1 MMEKPHIQSEA
12 EVTFTTIANFLSCV
26 AVIVLVAG
34 ALFFIR
40 DLHLAMAGGR
50 SRLPTWIM
58 WIILVGIVA
67 TQRIRARKDEIPYWP
82 LYVVFLALAIAY
94 RMDQEIGFSPGAA
107 QCVMYGGIAVL
118 WIIADKL
125 TGLTTLDAT
134 DADTTHA
141 GLFVEDPERGE
152 SLREVKILKH
162 PGVGVILFGAA
173 TVAMFLLCERFVTGG
188 SLGSTTWPLKLAVLG
203 ALSLLAIT
211 AMFSHLRYA
220 IKHTVDRPRAFMPA
234 WIIASAVLIALALL
248 VASLVPAADFTL
260 RQRATALVKDIP
272 AKLMRSRGTDPDSDE
287 PGERPGKGHQD
298 DPNRRQTDE
307 GDSRGRPGEEG
318 PRSDTERDRAE
329 SAAESD
335 DANKESPGD
344 GGKETSKAR
353 DDRGRE
359 APEDQGPSD
368 KRKEDNAQ
376 DTSKRDEEPEERR
389 KRRSTGTAR
398 TRQDAPDRQRN
409 SAGKRSTR
417 GETDRQKQRPREPRR
432 RPRRLPNFGA
442 IGRII
447 KTIIAIAI
455 AVVVIWLLAR
465 LFRKVLRELCEV
477 EGWKGKLAAFFDRL
491 IARFEAWLAS
501 LRKTFSFGKKPAP
514 DTPPPPKPFVN
525 PFLSREIIDDF
536 DIDEV
541 VRYAY
546 ENARRLLDETGAF
559 PSRDLAP
566 YEFIEKL
573 PTHLHDYR
581 GDLERLTNLYVVV
594 AYSSRRV
601 RADARRDVERI
612 WPRLAQLVETSA
624 LPAFESPSH

>member
-1 MMEKPHIQSEA
+1 MEKPHIQTEA
-12 EVTFTTIANFLSCV
+12 EVAFTVVANFLACV

-40 DLHLAMAGGR
+40 DLHIAMSGGS

-58 WIILVGIVA
+58 WVILIGIVA

-94 RMDQEIGFSPGAA
+94 RMDQEIGYSPGGA
-107 QCVMYGGIAVL
+107 QLVMYGGIAVL

-125 TGLTTLDAT
+125 TSLATLDAT
-134 DADTTHA
+134 EADTTHA

-152 SLREVKILKH
+152 SLREVKVLKH
-162 PGVGVILFGAA
+162 PGAGVILFGAA
-173 TVAMFLLCERFVTGG
+173 TVALFLLCERFVTGG
-188 SLGSTTWPLKLAVLG
+188 SLGSTTWPLKLAIVG

-220 IKHTVDRPRAFMPA
+220 IKHAVDRPRSFMPA
-234 WIIASAVLIALALL
+234 WMIAAAVLIGLALL
-248 VASLVPAADFTL
+248 VASLVPAADFKL
-260 RQRATALVKDIP
+260 RQRVTAVTRDVSARLI
-272 AKLMRSRGTDPDSDE
+272 RSRGADPESDK
-287 PGERPGKGHQD
+287 PGERPGEGQQD
-298 DPNRRQTDE
+298 DPKRRQTDE
-307 GDSRGRPGEEG
+307 GHPQGRPGEEG
-318 PRSDTERDRAE
+318 PKSDKERDRAG

-344 GGKETSKAR
+344 SGKETSEAR
-353 DDRGRE
+353 DDRGGE
-359 APEDQGPSD
+359 APEDQDDSNE
-368 KRKEDNAQ
+368 RKEDRTE
-376 DTSKRDEEPEERR
+376 DEPERKEEPKERE

-398 TRQDAPDRQRN
+398 TRQDKSPREKTGARE
-409 SAGKRSTR
+409 RSTR
-417 GETDRQKQRPREPRR
+417 RETEQQRQPRQKPRR
-432 RPRRLPNFGA
+432 RPLRLPNLGA

-465 LFRKVLRELCEV
+465 FFRKVLRELSEV

-501 LRKTFSFGKKPAP
+501 LRNAFTLRRRPAP
-514 DTPPPPKPFVN
+514 DAPPPPKPFVN

-536 DIDEV
+536 EIDEV

-566 YEFIEKL
+566 YEFLDRL
-573 PTHLHDYR
+573 PPNLRAYH

-612 WPRLAQLVETSA
+612 WPRLAQLVEASEFAT
-624 LPAFESPSH
+624 P